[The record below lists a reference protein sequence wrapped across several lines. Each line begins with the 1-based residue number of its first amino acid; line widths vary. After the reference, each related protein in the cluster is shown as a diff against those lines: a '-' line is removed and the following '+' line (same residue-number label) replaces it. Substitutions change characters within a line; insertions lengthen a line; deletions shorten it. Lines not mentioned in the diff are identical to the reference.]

1 MTIAS
6 LTPSITR
13 ILTAPGVDLASISA
27 KAVRRQLLA
36 ADDSLDEEWVRAHKH
51 EIDAVIAQVFHN
63 INSGNAPSSEP
74 EPRPKSESPAPA
86 LALPPP
92 SAAKVT
98 KAPKAEPSK
107 PKKLSPPAPSSHL
120 SDAQIARQLSA
131 ELNTRPTRSASTG
144 ASSSA
149 GSKRKRADTK
159 TKKKSKA
166 EIDSEDDDAAEQ
178 GEKPKK
184 KARGGFAKE
193 YILSDALASVAGVP
207 TLSRPQVVKSLWD
220 YIKGNNLQNPT
231 DKREIICDDKLKAL
245 FGVAKVNMFTM
256 NKLVGN
262 HLSLPEETS

>member
-13 ILTAPGVDLASISA
+13 ILTAPGVDLNSISA

-36 ADDSLDEEWVRAHKH
+36 ADHDLDEEWVREHKR
-51 EIDAVIAQVFHN
+51 EIDAVIAQVFQN
-63 INSGNAPSSEP
+63 INSGTATSNEP
-74 EPRPKSESPAPA
+74 QPKSESPGPPA
-86 LALPPP
+86 LALPPAQA
-92 SAAKVT
+92 S

-107 PKKLSPPAPSSHL
+107 PKK
-120 SDAQIARQLSA
+120 LSA

-144 ASSSA
+144 ASSS
-149 GSKRKRADTK
+149 GGKRKRADTK

-166 EIDSEDDDAAEQ
+166 RIDSEDDNAAEN
-178 GEKPKK
+178 GEKKPKK

-207 TLSRPQVVKSLWD
+207 TLSRPQVVKTLWD
-220 YIKGNNLQNPT
+220 HIKANSLQNPG
-231 DKREIICDDKLKAL
+231 DKREILCDDKLKAV
-245 FGVAKVNMFTM
+245 FGVAKINMFAM
-256 NKLVGN
+256 NKLIGS